1 MNLYLKEPTIK
12 DKEEIIKMCKEFENS
27 DDEYK
32 FEGTSN
38 IKYVLSDS
46 YKKYLERCEAD
57 KNIESINPNW
67 SNATNYL
74 LVDEN
79 NHIYGCSQFRHHI
92 LGELVNVG
100 GNFAY
105 AIRPSERGK
114 GYGTIQ
120 LKLLIEKA
128 KEFGLEK
135 VLVTCREN
143 NIGSKKTMEK
153 FIGEADTLVPSIHDG
168 IMEYR
173 YWINVD
179 ESIEKN
185 QDKYEPFICNIN
197 EKKRVI

>member
-1 MNLYLKEPTIK
+1 MIFIKLYLKEPTLEE
-12 DKEEIIKMCKEFENS
+12 KEEVIKMCMEFENS

-38 IKYVLSDS
+38 IRCVLSNS
-46 YKKYLERCEAD
+46 YEKYLERCESD
-57 KNIESINPNW
+57 KNIESINPSW

-79 NHIYGCSQFRHHI
+79 NYIYGCSQFRHHI
-92 LGELVNVG
+92 VGELINIG

-128 KEFGLEK
+128 NEYGLDK
-135 VLVTCREN
+135 VLLTCREN
-143 NIGSKKTMEK
+143 NIGSKNTIKK
-153 FIGEADTLVPSIHDG
+153 FIGESSTLVPSLYDG

-173 YWINVD
+173 YWIDV
-179 ESIEKN
+179 KA
-185 QDKYEPFICNIN
+185 NIN
-197 EKKRVI
+197 NYTK

>member
-1 MNLYLKEPTIK
+1 MKLYLKEPTLE
-12 DKEEIIKMCKEFENS
+12 DKEAVIKMCMEFENS
-27 DDEYK
+27 DDKYK

-38 IKYVLSDS
+38 IKCVLSDS
-46 YKKYLERCEAD
+46 YEKYLEKCETD

-79 NHIYGCSQFRHHI
+79 NYIYGCSQFRHHI
-92 LGELVNVG
+92 LGQLINVG

-114 GYGTIQ
+114 GCGTIQ
-120 LKLLIEKA
+120 LKLLLEKA

-153 FIGEADTLVPSIHDG
+153 FNGKADTLVPSIHDG

-173 YWINVD
+173 YWINIKD
-179 ESIEKN
+179 
-185 QDKYEPFICNIN
+185 
-197 EKKRVI
+197 

>member
-1 MNLYLKEPTIK
+1 
-12 DKEEIIKMCKEFENS
+12 MCKEFENS

-38 IKYVLSDS
+38 IKYVLSYS

-100 GNFAY
+100 GNFA
-105 AIRPSERGK
+105 
-114 GYGTIQ
+114 
-120 LKLLIEKA
+120 
-128 KEFGLEK
+128 
-135 VLVTCREN
+135 
-143 NIGSKKTMEK
+143 
-153 FIGEADTLVPSIHDG
+153 
-168 IMEYR
+168 
-173 YWINVD
+173 
-179 ESIEKN
+179 
-185 QDKYEPFICNIN
+185 
-197 EKKRVI
+197 

>member
-1 MNLYLKEPTIK
+1 MNLYLKEPTIE
-12 DKEEIIKMCKEFENS
+12 DKEEVIRMCEEFENS

-32 FEGTSN
+32 FEGGSN
-38 IKYVLSDS
+38 IKCVLSDS
-46 YKKYLERCEAD
+46 YEKYLEKCESD

-67 SNATNYL
+67 SNANNYL

-79 NHIYGCSQFRHHI
+79 NHVYGCSQFRHHI
-92 LGELVNVG
+92 LGELINIG

-105 AIRPSERGK
+105 AIRPTERGK

-128 KEFGLEK
+128 KELGLEK

-143 NIGSKKTMEK
+143 NLGSKKTMEK
-153 FIGEADTLVPSIHDG
+153 FSGKADSLVPSRFDG

-173 YWINVD
+173 YWIN
-179 ESIEKN
+179 IK
-185 QDKYEPFICNIN
+185 
-197 EKKRVI
+197 

>member
-1 MNLYLKEPTIK
+1 MNLYLKEPTFE
-12 DKEEIIKMCKEFENS
+12 DKEEVIKMCKEFENS

-46 YKKYLERCEAD
+46 YDKYLEKCEAD
-57 KNIESINPNW
+57 KNIENVNTNW

-92 LGELVNVG
+92 LGELINVG

-120 LKLLIEKA
+120 LKLLIEKP
-128 KEFGLEK
+128 
-135 VLVTCREN
+135 RE
-143 NIGSKKTMEK
+143 IFLT
-153 FIGEADTLVPSIHDG
+153 II
-168 IMEYR
+168 
-173 YWINVD
+173 
-179 ESIEKN
+179 
-185 QDKYEPFICNIN
+185 
-197 EKKRVI
+197 

>member
-1 MNLYLKEPTIK
+1 MPKSYWERRDAQAEKTYNKTVKEYMNFLK
-12 DKEEIIKMCKEFENS
+12 KEYRIAVKEIQ
-27 DDEYK
+27 DEVAK
-32 FEGTSN
+32 WIARQE
-38 IKYVLSDS
+38 
-46 YKKYLERCEAD
+46 E
-57 KNIESINPNW
+57 IESINPNW

-153 FIGEADTLVPSIHDG
+153 FIGEADTLVP
-168 IMEYR
+168 
-173 YWINVD
+173 
-179 ESIEKN
+179 
-185 QDKYEPFICNIN
+185 
-197 EKKRVI
+197 